1 MEVSK
6 VARRSLA
13 AGSLVAVLASCTG
26 SGEKSPPP
34 PPVATTTS
42 SPQMGPHL
50 PDILLSCQSDGKM
63 SAIPPELVVNNAK
76 VAERLGVTK
85 EAVER
90 GVLASAHCEQGV
102 KPADVEAVRA
112 KAVIKGLG
120 GLSSPCLVSGVI
132 ETNVNPS
139 APPLTEVPHDKLFH
153 DIYATCA
160 ALPNGSPVSSEAP
173 PTAMPAALRSGT
185 GVNPSF

>member
-26 SGEKSPPP
+26 PGEKSPPP
-34 PPVATTTS
+34 PPRVATTTS

-85 EAVER
+85 EAV
-90 GVLASAHCEQGV
+90 GGAS
-102 KPADVEAVRA
+102 
-112 KAVIKGLG
+112 L
-120 GLSSPCLVSGVI
+120 
-132 ETNVNPS
+132 ETGDPFGN
-139 APPLTEVPHDKLFH
+139 
-153 DIYATCA
+153 A
-160 ALPNGSPVSSEAP
+160 AQVAYIS
-173 PTAMPAALRSGT
+173 
-185 GVNPSF
+185 